1 MDEGQGAG
9 GTAGRL
15 SVAFVS
21 HFVPYPPI
29 GGAFQRNYNLL
40 RLIAREHDIH
50 LLAVRHKKIVYPSVS
65 IDDAIEAL
73 RPLCASLEIVDLSHR
88 TSPVTLA
95 LGAALSMATGE
106 ALSVRLYRSDALRS
120 AIRRAAARVRPS
132 VLHLDTIGLAQYL
145 DEAAGA
151 ATVLGHHNVESAFLR
166 RRVAFEGNPL
176 ARVFFRHEASR
187 LAAYERAMCP
197 RADINVTVSGD
208 DAAQLARET
217 GGRVAVVSNGVDID
231 AFVPVR
237 RQPGSRT
244 LVFAGRQDQP
254 ANHDAIRHFAHA
266 AWPAIREAVPD
277 ARLLVVGANPP
288 PDVQALASPES
299 GIEVTGFVQDVRPY
313 FERAAAVV
321 IPLRDGGGTRL
332 KVIDA
337 MALGMPVLSTTFGV
351 SGLDLEPD
359 RDVLIADDPAAF
371 ATQTVRLFNDE
382 QLQTRLGARART
394 IAEQRFGWQ
403 RIALDLSAVYRGAV
417 QRRAAAADGVGA

>member
-1 MDEGQGAG
+1 MAERRSAAGA
-9 GTAGRL
+9 ASRL

-40 RLIAREHDIH
+40 RLIAREHDVH
-50 LLAVRHKKIVYPSVS
+50 LVAVRHKKVVYASVS
-65 IDDAIEAL
+65 IEDALAAL
-73 RPLCASLEIVDLSHR
+73 RPLCASLELVDLSHR
-88 TSPVTLA
+88 TGPAALA
-95 LGAALSMATGE
+95 LGSARSMATGE

-120 AIRRAAARVRPS
+120 AIRGVVARVRPA
-132 VLHLDTIGLAQYL
+132 VLQLDTIGLAQYL

-151 ATVLGHHNVESAFLR
+151 ATVVGHHNVESAFLQ
-166 RRVAFEGNPL
+166 RRVAFERNPL
-176 ARVFFRHEASR
+176 ARVFFRHEAAR
-187 LAAYERAMCP
+187 LADYERAMCP
-197 RADINVTVSGD
+197 RADVNVMVSND

-217 GGRVAVVSNGVDID
+217 GGRVAVVSNGVDIE
-231 AFVPVR
+231 AFVPVH

-254 ANHDAIRHFAHA
+254 ANRDAIRHFART
-266 AWPAIREAVPD
+266 AWPAIRAAVPD

-288 PDVQALASPES
+288 ADVQALASERA
-299 GIEVTGFVQDVRPY
+299 GIEVTGFVADVRPY

-359 RDVLIADDPAAF
+359 RDVLLADDPAAF
-371 ATQTVRLFNDE
+371 AAQAARLFNDVD
-382 QLQTRLGARART
+382 LQARLGGRARA
-394 IAEQRFGWQ
+394 IAEARFGWP
-403 RIALDLSAVYRGAV
+403 RIAADLSAVYLDAVRRRQGASGEA
-417 QRRAAAADGVGA
+417 RS